1 MHRGKIYIV
10 LIACLAMMSCAPKAL
25 REAKDVVAQAD
36 SMRAAGQVYADSVRL
51 ARSYTTLRAWRA
63 VHADEYAH
71 ACYHYGRLLREKDNP
86 VEAVQCF
93 IDASHTRTRDYHIL
107 GRVYSNMGSIC
118 HLAGEFPL
126 SYDMYKKSAAM
137 FLHNGDSTA
146 YFYALNDMAF
156 ELAENR
162 EFKLALCLLDSIKL
176 NCTSSAVIAKTNET
190 RIILFKH
197 THQYDSILYY
207 FDSVPSYINNEPLV
221 LISKAQAFC
230 YLQQYDSAT
239 CYATRTLQAS
249 NDLYDRNNA
258 FYILIHCD
266 SIHNGNRVYSLNAD
280 RSDVQKLLEI
290 RQGKLSQAVQ
300 LLEQDLHRKPNLGW
314 LYAVC
319 ATLIVVG
326 LVVFL
331 YVYRKRRQRSL
342 LSQQVEDLTIQ
353 NKEAEERQAKQYHE
367 RLRQIQENCEVLACS
382 DNVMDSIQWK
392 KYENFCEFINTHFF
406 LLADK
411 LKATGCLNEKEIRL
425 CVLVLIGSLSD
436 KQMANILYYSYKSI
450 RSTKRTLAIKLGTT
464 SANLRSFLMKKAAK

>member
-1 MHRGKIYIV
+1 MI
-10 LIACLAMMSCAPKAL
+10 SCSPKAL
-25 REAKDVVAQAD
+25 REAEEVVAQAD
-36 SMRAAGQVYADSVRL
+36 SLRAAGQMYGIDAGDSATL
-51 ARSYTTLRAWRA
+51 AQAYETLGYLSLFNF
-63 VHADEYAH
+63 HFSPSYAH

-93 IDASHTRTRDYHIL
+93 IDASHTRTHDYHIL

-126 SYDMYKKSAAM
+126 SYDMYKKSADM

-392 KYENFCEFINTHFF
+392 KYENFCEFINAHFF

>member
-1 MHRGKIYIV
+1 
-10 LIACLAMMSCAPKAL
+10 MMSCAPKAL

-392 KYENFCEFINTHFF
+392 KYENFCEFINAHFF